1 MVKLLELLICR
12 LYQLGNRI
20 TGVFHEASQSIKGG
34 GEEPSI
40 VGLCY
45 LTNKLRDSQ
54 GIPYNQIFGRLLAG
68 VERSLLTMALTC
80 PSCGN
85 ESDFQVKTLQLH
97 VVQVVDDIVGVSEE
111 ARPAVLEVLCDECE
125 SELDFREVDDTI
137 RREILHIL
145 CAQ

>member
-34 GEEPSI
+34 GKEPSI

-54 GIPYNQIFGRLLAG
+54 GIPYNQIFGRIS
-68 VERSLLTMALTC
+68 RSRKEFTNDGIDL
-80 PSCGN
+80 P
-85 ESDFQVKTLQLH
+85 QLWKR
-97 VVQVVDDIVGVSEE
+97 I
-111 ARPAVLEVLCDECE
+111 
-125 SELDFREVDDTI
+125 
-137 RREILHIL
+137 
-145 CAQ
+145 